1 MQAVTIDQY
10 GSSEVMHLAE
20 IEKPRPGAREVL
32 VEVHCS
38 SLNPVDWKI
47 RRGDLKLIIPRR
59 FPRALGIDV
68 SGVIVEV
75 GRAVTRFKVGDEVF
89 GMANPLANQF
99 GGYAQFALVEELKAA
114 LKPQHLSFAD
124 AASIPV
130 AGLTA
135 YKTFHEHAK
144 LLAGQRVLINGASGG
159 VGSFAVQMAKA
170 IGALVVATCSES
182 NREFV
187 RAFGADQI
195 MDYGKIDLAQLDQKF
210 DCIFDASAKLHFSKI
225 KHLLTKNGS
234 YVTTVP
240 NADMVL
246 GFLSTVLLPG
256 KKVYLVNAGIGAR
269 ISQELTEIAALFGAK
284 KIRSVI
290 THTISFQ
297 ELAQAHMQAEAG
309 HNRGKTVIL
318 VG

>member
-1 MQAVTIDQY
+1 MQAVTIDRY
-10 GSSEVMHLAE
+10 GSSEVMHLSE
-20 IEKPRPGAREVL
+20 IEKPRPGAREIL

-38 SLNPVDWKI
+38 SINPVDWKI
-47 RRGDLKLIIPRR
+47 RRGDLKLIIRGK
-59 FPRALGIDV
+59 FPRVLGIDL
-68 SGVIVEV
+68 SGVVVQV
-75 GRAVTRFKVGDEVF
+75 GQAVKKFKVGDEVF
-89 GMANPLANQF
+89 GMTNPLANQF
-99 GGYAQFALVEELKAA
+99 GSYAQFALVEEQKAA

-170 IGALVVATCSES
+170 IGATVVATCSES
-182 NREFV
+182 NNEFV

-195 MDYGKIDLAQLDQKF
+195 LDYGQIDITRLEEKF
-210 DCIFDASAKLHFSKI
+210 DCIFDASAKLDFSKI

-246 GFLSTVLLPG
+246 GFLSTVVLPG

-269 ISQELTEIAALFGAK
+269 ISQELTEIGALFGRAK
-284 KIRSVI
+284 VRPVI
-290 THTISFQ
+290 THTVSFQ
-297 ELAQAHMQAEAG
+297 ELAQAHKQAEAG

>member
-1 MQAVTIDQY
+1 MQAVTIDHY
-10 GSSEVMHLAE
+10 GGSEVMHLTE
-20 IEKPRPGAREVL
+20 IEKPEPGARELL

-38 SLNPVDWKI
+38 SINPIDWKI
-47 RRGDLKLIIPRR
+47 RRGDLKLIIPGK
-59 FPRALGIDV
+59 FPRVLGVDLAGI
-68 SGVIVEV
+68 IVQI
-75 GRAVTRFKVGDEVF
+75 GHAVTKFKVGDEVF
-89 GMANPLANQF
+89 GMANPLANRF
-99 GGYAQFALVEELKAA
+99 GSYAQFALVEELKAA

-144 LLAGQRVLINGASGG
+144 LLAGQHVLINGASGG

-170 IGALVVATCSES
+170 IGAMVVATCSET
-182 NREFV
+182 NNEFV

-195 MDYGKIDLAQLDQKF
+195 LDYGQIDLTKLDEKF
-210 DCIFDASAKLHFSKI
+210 DCIFDASAKLNFSKI

-240 NADMVL
+240 SADMVL
-246 GFLSTVLLPG
+246 GFLSTVVLPG
-256 KKVYLVNAGIGAR
+256 KKVYLVNAGMGAR
-269 ISQELTEIAALFGAK
+269 INQELTEITALFGAG

-297 ELAQAHMQAEAG
+297 ELAQAHMQAESG
-309 HNRGKTVIL
+309 HNRGKSVIL